1 MTASK
6 SKHSQMEESKIS
18 FITKTSDGT
27 SSMCTSIFNTGRV
40 TAVTAGCTSASCLG
54 GQRWPA
60 ASGGPF
66 CFYGRWSFPAAPPL
80 KREENSKLEKLE
92 QHFHRIL
99 YISAVSS
106 VRGQKKSLF
115 VHGENV
121 TWRRAAA
128 WSCWEPQKRRRAS
141 WRMLI
146 GTHYHC
152 GWLYNQLCDANEC
165 LSSQQA
171 CVLSHS
177 RCTARA
183 SSLEVSGGRAE
194 KALSGALAP
203 VKRPP
208 SLLFLL
214 LGQRQR

>member
-6 SKHSQMEESKIS
+6 SKHFQMEESKIS

-66 CFYGRWSFPAAPPL
+66 CFYGRRSFPAAPPL

-99 YISAVSS
+99 YILAVSS
-106 VRGQKKSLF
+106 VRGQKKSFWFTEKTSPNSSMKLL
-115 VHGENV
+115 
-121 TWRRAAA
+121 RAAETA
-128 WSCWEPQKRRRAS
+128 
-141 WRMLI
+141 
-146 GTHYHC
+146 
-152 GWLYNQLCDANEC
+152 
-165 LSSQQA
+165 A
-171 CVLSHS
+171 CVLTHADRNTLPLWLTLQSAVW
-177 RCTARA
+177 RKWMFIQPTGVRPV
-183 SSLEVSGGRAE
+183 SL
-194 KALSGALAP
+194 
-203 VKRPP
+203 
-208 SLLFLL
+208 SLHCPCLIAW
-214 LGQRQR
+214 G

>member
-60 ASGGPF
+60 VSGGPF
-66 CFYGRWSFPAAPPL
+66 CFYGRRSFPAAPPL

-92 QHFHRIL
+92 QHFHRIQ

-106 VRGQKKSLF
+106 VRGQKKSFWFTEKTSPDVAQQHEAAESRRNGGVRLDACWSEHITT
-115 VHGENV
+115 VVDSTISCVTQMNV
-121 TWRRAAA
+121 YPAN
-128 WSCWEPQKRRRAS
+128 RRAS
-141 WRMLI
+141 
-146 GTHYHC
+146 
-152 GWLYNQLCDANEC
+152 C
-165 LSSQQA
+165 LTLA
-171 CVLSHS
+171 ALPVPHRL
-177 RCTARA
+177 R
-183 SSLEVSGGRAE
+183 LAE
-194 KALSGALAP
+194 DEQR
-203 VKRPP
+203 KRWVG
-208 SLLFLL
+208 LL
-214 LGQRQR
+214 LRWSVHQASFFCY